1 MASMEDGVALTG
13 KQARHLRALAHH
25 LKPVVQVGNNGVTD
39 ALVEKVECELENHEL
54 IKVKVGESPQERGEV
69 AKVLAE
75 RTGAHIAQ
83 QIGKTVV
90 LYKARAKKPTIR
102 LPKSD

>member
-1 MASMEDGVALTG
+1 MALIG
-13 KQARHLRALAHH
+13 KQARYLRALAHH
-25 LKPVVQVGNNGVTD
+25 LKPVVQVGNHGVTD
-39 ALVEKVECELENHEL
+39 SLVDKVQLELRNHEL
-54 IKVKVGESPQERGEV
+54 IKVKVGESPQDRGEV
-69 AKVLAE
+69 AKLLAE
-75 RTGAHIAQ
+75 RTSAHIAQ